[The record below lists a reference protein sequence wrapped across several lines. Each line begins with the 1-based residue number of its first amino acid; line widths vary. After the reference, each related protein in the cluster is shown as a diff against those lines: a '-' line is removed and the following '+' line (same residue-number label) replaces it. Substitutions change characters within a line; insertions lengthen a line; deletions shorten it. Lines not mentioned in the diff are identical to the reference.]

1 MNETRHKEVVGKLQN
16 GMNDTQLEKFSWED
30 EEVFQEWLKEQAYS
44 KGSHRRSI
52 AWSRTKKLQKGDD
65 DDDDLPDSVDWRN
78 KGKLSLKLE
87 TKENA
92 MMVWAFS
99 VTLSVQQ
106 LVDCD
111 PASNDCAGGFYFNAF
126 GYVIDNGGV
135 DTEAHYPY
143 IAQNST
149 CKANAN
155 KVVSID
161 NLEVVVGREEALLC
175 RVNKQPVNVTIDATG
190 LQFYAGNGGE

>member
-1 MNETRHKEVVGKLQN
+1 
-16 GMNDTQLEKFSWED
+16 
-30 EEVFQEWLKEQAYS
+30 
-44 KGSHRRSI
+44 
-52 AWSRTKKLQKGDD
+52 
-65 DDDDLPDSVDWRN
+65 
-78 KGKLSLKLE
+78 
-87 TKENA
+87 
-92 MMVWAFS
+92 MVWAFS

-190 LQFYAGNGGE
+190 LQFYAGVSIFIY

>member
-1 MNETRHKEVVGKLQN
+1 
-16 GMNDTQLEKFSWED
+16 
-30 EEVFQEWLKEQAYS
+30 
-44 KGSHRRSI
+44 
-52 AWSRTKKLQKGDD
+52 
-65 DDDDLPDSVDWRN
+65 
-78 KGKLSLKLE
+78 
-87 TKENA
+87 
-92 MMVWAFS
+92 MVWAFS

-190 LQFYAGNGGE
+190 LQFYAGVNYGKKGYLLIKRNDSDEWPYGVCPINAAPGFPIKEVASSLAL

>member
-1 MNETRHKEVVGKLQN
+1 
-16 GMNDTQLEKFSWED
+16 
-30 EEVFQEWLKEQAYS
+30 
-44 KGSHRRSI
+44 
-52 AWSRTKKLQKGDD
+52 
-65 DDDDLPDSVDWRN
+65 
-78 KGKLSLKLE
+78 
-87 TKENA
+87 
-92 MMVWAFS
+92 MVWAFS

-149 CKANAN
+149 CKVWVNTFFSKLSFCVFKILKN
-155 KVVSID
+155 KIGTI
-161 NLEVVVGREEALLC
+161 NLDIAFVFL
-175 RVNKQPVNVTIDATG
+175 I
-190 LQFYAGNGGE
+190 